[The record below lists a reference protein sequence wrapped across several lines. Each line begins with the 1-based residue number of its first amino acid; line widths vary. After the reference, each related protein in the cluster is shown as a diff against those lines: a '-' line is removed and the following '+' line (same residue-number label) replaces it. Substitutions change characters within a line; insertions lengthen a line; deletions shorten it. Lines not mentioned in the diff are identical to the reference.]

1 MRQPFMPFTPI
12 SKVILPLL
20 LIFSTLLAGCGA
32 SAPAL
37 KPFKMDI
44 QQGNVVTSKMLLQL
58 KPGMTKSQVRF
69 IMGTPL
75 IVDSFHKDRWDYFYQ
90 MRQAGKI
97 VEQRRVILDFEKE
110 LLTKVRGDVVP
121 QSAAGAALDES
132 TVTSAPITLEPKP
145 KETSLLNKLK
155 FWKKDEK
162 VIAKPE
168 VNPELVTPTAPAE
181 AAVAPAAASIVAVP
195 VVATAAAADSK
206 DEIVKPEMLKPEVV
220 KPEAASSTIEKSAE
234 KSASEVTTSD
244 KSWVDKLKFWK
255 KDAQPVAKTLEADAP
270 LVAPTSAAA
279 AEIKDAAAKVDM
291 TNAATAKSASDKSLL
306 DKLKFWKKDAPVAAA
321 EQTTTAATNSPN
333 ASSAPEAASVLA
345 VPIELPDEPVPNKSA
360 PSEESVVVKPL
371 RTEPYEATKAPSITG
386 KDSLKPLKSPSQKM
400 LPSKPEPLK
409 PMPEKPAVPS
419 SVFNKPPPE
428 KPAPIDS
435 QLSRPLKPL
444 PLSAKEGEQL
454 IFRMDK
460 TLDLERGLAVKPQAM
475 PLPAGPDAMTKPIK
489 AEAEPLPVES
499 EPSFFDKMLE
509 KIGF

>member
-1 MRQPFMPFTPI
+1 MRQPFTLLTPMLKI
-12 SKVILPLL
+12 ILPLIILCSVL
-20 LIFSTLLAGCGA
+20 LVGCGS

-121 QSAAGAALDES
+121 QVTSGTANSGADAGEANGL
-132 TVTSAPITLEPKP
+132 SAPITVEPKP
-145 KETSLLNKLK
+145 KEVSMLDKLK

-168 VNPELVTPTAPAE
+168 VKPELVASTAPAE
-181 AAVAPAAASIVAVP
+181 VAVVPAVAAVVALPAAVAA
-195 VVATAAAADSK
+195 ATAESK
-206 DEIVKPEMLKPEVV
+206 NEVAKSEMV
-220 KPEAASSTIEKSAE
+220 KPEAAASSAVEKSVPE
-234 KSASEVTTSD
+234 
-244 KSWVDKLKFWK
+244 
-255 KDAQPVAKTLEADAP
+255 
-270 LVAPTSAAA
+270 
-279 AEIKDAAAKVDM
+279 
-291 TNAATAKSASDKSLL
+291 KSLL
-306 DKLKFWKKDAPVAAA
+306 DKLKFWKKAAPVASTEKVAPAA
-321 EQTTTAATNSPN
+321 KAAIADISN
-333 ASSAPEAASVLA
+333 APAPEAASVLA
-345 VPIELPDEPVPNKSA
+345 VPIELPNDNTTTTAMPK
-360 PSEESVVVKPL
+360 
-371 RTEPYEATKAPSITG
+371 EAAVITA
-386 KDSLKPLKSPSQKM
+386 PLKT
-400 LPSKPEPLK
+400 EPLK
-409 PMPEKPAVPS
+409 TQAITREPSAPAKKVAAPS
-419 SVFNKPPPE
+419 ASVSKPPSE
-428 KPAPIDS
+428 KPAPVDS
-435 QLSRPLKPL
+435 QLSRPLKSL
-444 PLSAKEGEQL
+444 PLSAKKGEPL

-475 PLPAGPDAMTKPIK
+475 SMPAAPDAMTKPIK